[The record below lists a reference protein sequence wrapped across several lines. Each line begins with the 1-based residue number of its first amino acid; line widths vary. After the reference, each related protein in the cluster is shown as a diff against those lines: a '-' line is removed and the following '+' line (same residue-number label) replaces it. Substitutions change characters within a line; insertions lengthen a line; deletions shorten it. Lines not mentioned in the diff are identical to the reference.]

1 MFSGVYTGKKHGVC
15 LLSKKLFAFEQ
26 KNRDKMD
33 RDVKFISSVE
43 DRPELEPGVV
53 GAAVIVDVLAVQKP
67 SFVYVI

>member
-1 MFSGVYTGKKHGVC
+1 
-15 LLSKKLFAFEQ
+15 
-26 KNRDKMD
+26 MD